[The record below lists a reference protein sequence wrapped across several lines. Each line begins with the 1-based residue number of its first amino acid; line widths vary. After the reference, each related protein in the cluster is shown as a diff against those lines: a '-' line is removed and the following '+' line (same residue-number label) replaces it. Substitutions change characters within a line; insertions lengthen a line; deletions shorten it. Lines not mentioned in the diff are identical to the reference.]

1 LQLYNI
7 SFNYKEAFY
16 LNNKIIIS
24 DNITIISSNK
34 NWLEQT
40 AIEQLKNTA
49 LLPGI
54 TRAFGL
60 PDLHPEKVPVG
71 AVFFSESTIYP
82 HFIGTDIGCGMSF
95 YLTNMDKKK
104 INTDRLAKRLE
115 DLGSIREIDYAGL
128 IGYTP
133 DKSDLYLNFGTI
145 GGGNHFAE
153 LQEVQDV
160 FDEALFN
167 GLGLNR
173 KQVMFLV
180 HSGSRGLGYK
190 ILDEFIK
197 NNNAQKG
204 LKVGSAEADSYM
216 EKHNM
221 ALEWAG
227 KNRQVIAV
235 RFARAIGFNNPFEL
249 VLDSIHNSIT
259 CKTIDGTPTFIHRKG
274 AAPADNGAVI
284 IPGSRGS
291 LTYLVMPHPD
301 TSGSGY
307 SLAHGAGRKWARST
321 CKSKL
326 SSKYTREA
334 MKHTRLKGRV
344 ICNDPDLLYEEAPEA
359 YKNID
364 TVIRDLVDA
373 GLIKV
378 IAAFKPILTYK
389 EV

>member
-1 LQLYNI
+1 M
-7 SFNYKEAFY
+7 
-16 LNNKIIIS
+16 NNKIIIS

-40 AIEQLKNTA
+40 AVEQLKNTA
-49 LLPGI
+49 SLPGI

-71 AVFFSESTIYP
+71 AVFFSESIIYP
-82 HFIGTDIGCGMSF
+82 HIIGTDIGCGMSF
-95 YLTNMDKKK
+95 YMTNMDKKK
-104 INTDRLAKRLE
+104 ISTDRLAKKLE
-115 DLGSIREIDYAGL
+115 ELGSIRQIDYSSL
-128 IGYTP
+128 SDFTP
-133 DKSDLYLNFGTI
+133 DKSALYLNFGTI

-167 GLGLNR
+167 ELGLNK

-190 ILDEFIK
+190 ILDDFIK

-204 LKVGSAEADSYM
+204 LKINSEEAEKYLEQHD
-216 EKHNM
+216 M
-221 ALEWAG
+221 ALEWAR
-227 KNRQVIAV
+227 KNREMIACK
-235 RFARAIGFNNPFEL
+235 FARAIGFNNPFEP
-249 VLDSIHNSIT
+249 VLDSVHNSIT

-274 AAPADNGAVI
+274 AAPADSGAVV

-291 LTYLVMPHPD
+291 LTYLVMPQAD
-301 TSGSGY
+301 TAESGY

-334 MKHTRLKGRV
+334 MKHTRLKSRV
-344 ICNDPDLLYEEAPEA
+344 ICNDPNLLYEEAPEA

-364 TVIRDLVDA
+364 TVIGDLADA